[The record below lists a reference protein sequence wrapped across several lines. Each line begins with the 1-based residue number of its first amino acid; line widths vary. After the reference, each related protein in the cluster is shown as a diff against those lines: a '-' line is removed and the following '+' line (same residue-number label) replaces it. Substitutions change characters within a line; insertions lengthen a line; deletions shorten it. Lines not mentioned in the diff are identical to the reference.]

1 MSFTIDILLWYKQI
15 YCSQK
20 TVSGKNLLSLQIEW
34 VYKEKRAYIIWQ
46 WPSTTV
52 NQKSFPSTAEFWI
65 VLNVFVYLNMMLVK
79 RFMYFFLIDRVII
92 YKLFAIILLC
102 KFIQAYIYAHKPID
116 FFVKVSIKFWWS
128 KIKSYTP
135 CLVGKKMFRIVH
147 AVKNFVVSMHFSRL
161 YATLS
166 RWIK

>member
-1 MSFTIDILLWYKQI
+1 MAMTVYYSKSEIVSLYCWIL
-15 YCSQK
+15 
-20 TVSGKNLLSLQIEW
+20 N
-34 VYKEKRAYIIWQ
+34 
-46 WPSTTV
+46 
-52 NQKSFPSTAEFWI
+52 
-65 VLNVFVYLNMMLVK
+65 
-79 RFMYFFLIDRVII
+79 RFECLCIFEYDACETFYVFFLIDRVII
-92 YKLFAIILLC
+92 CKLFAIILLC

-135 CLVGKKMFRIVH
+135 CLVKKKMFRIVH

>member
-1 MSFTIDILLWYKQI
+1 MSFTMDILLWYKQI
-15 YCSQK
+15 FRSQK
-20 TVSGKNLLSLQIEW
+20 TVRGKNLLSLQIEW

-65 VLNVFVYLNMMLVK
+65 VLNVFVYLN
-79 RFMYFFLIDRVII
+79 MYFFLIDRVII

-135 CLVGKKMFRIVH
+135 CLVEKKC
-147 AVKNFVVSMHFSRL
+147 SE
-161 YATLS
+161 
-166 RWIK
+166 

>member
-1 MSFTIDILLWYKQI
+1 MDILLLYKQI

-20 TVSGKNLLSLQIEW
+20 RSSVRTCFLCRLNECINK
-34 VYKEKRAYIIWQ
+34 KRAYIIWH
-46 WPSTTV
+46 WPFTVV

-65 VLNVFVYLNMMLVK
+65 VLNVFVYLN
-79 RFMYFFLIDRVII
+79 MYFFLIDRVII

-102 KFIQAYIYAHKPID
+102 KFIQAYIYAHKPTD

-135 CLVGKKMFRIVH
+135 CLVEKKMFRIVH